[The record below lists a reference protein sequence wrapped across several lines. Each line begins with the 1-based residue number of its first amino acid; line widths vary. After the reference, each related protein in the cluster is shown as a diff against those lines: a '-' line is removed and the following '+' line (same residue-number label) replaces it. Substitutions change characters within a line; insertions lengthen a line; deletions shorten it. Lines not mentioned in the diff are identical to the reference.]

1 MLCLLT
7 AALLGASDDPAPA
20 ADPPPPPPTVIVV
33 EVPASHTLPD
43 AVRTLIRTAIAEHDE
58 AALAA
63 IVKMA
68 RKAFPDS
75 RGGVVAETAAHDAQL
90 AAKRKADEEARLARL
105 ANPNPLANWK
115 GEVELGASRATGNT
129 RNLALYA
136 AAKAEREGLLWSHGF
151 NLRADF
157 QKTDDATTT
166 ERILAAW
173 QPRRKLADALYAYGL
188 GQFEHDRFLGVGSRE
203 TVAGGIGYGVIR
215 RPDVKL
221 DFEGGPAL
229 RHTDFTGEEATTT
242 VAGRASMKFSWKIS
256 PNLQVAQDAAAFV
269 ERANNN
275 ASATTSLE
283 TRLLGALK
291 ARFSYNLQYEQNAP
305 TKRDPIDTL
314 SRATL
319 VYDF

>member
-7 AALLGASDDPAPA
+7 ASLLGASEPPLLDIDPAP
-20 ADPPPPPPTVIVV
+20 PPPEVTVV
-33 EVPASHTLPD
+33 EVPASRTLPD
-43 AVRTLIRTAIAEHDE
+43 AIRTLIQTAIEEHDE

-75 RGGVVAETAAHDAQL
+75 HGGVTAETAAHDTQ
-90 AAKRKADEEARLARL
+90 AAARAKSDEAARLARL
-105 ANPNPLANWK
+105 ANPNPFANWK

-129 RNLALYA
+129 DNLALYA
-136 AAKAEREGLLWSHGF
+136 SAKAEREGLHWSHSF
-151 NLRADF
+151 NARADF
-157 QKTDDATTT
+157 QTTNKATTT

-173 QPRRKLADALYAYGL
+173 QPRYKIEDEFYAYGL

-203 TVAGGIGYGVIR
+203 TLAAGIGYGVIR
-215 RPDVKL
+215 RPNIKL

-229 RHTDFTGEEATTT
+229 RHTDFIGEQQTTT
-242 VAGRASMKFSWKIS
+242 VAGRASIKFSWKIS
-256 PNLQVAQDAAAFV
+256 PNLQIAQDASTFV
-269 ERANNN
+269 ERDNNN

-283 TRLLGALK
+283 THLLGALK

-305 TKRDPIDTL
+305 DGRNPIDTL

-319 VYDF
+319 VYGF